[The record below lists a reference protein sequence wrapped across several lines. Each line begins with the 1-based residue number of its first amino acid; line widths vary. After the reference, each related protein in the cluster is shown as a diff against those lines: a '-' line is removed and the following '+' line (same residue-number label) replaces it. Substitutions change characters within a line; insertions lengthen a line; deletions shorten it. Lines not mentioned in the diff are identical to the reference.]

1 MIAQQEFW
9 NWFREHEMELLDFEA
24 DRERVFDQLAT
35 EIQKVDPRL
44 TFEFGPKEAT
54 REFVISAGGIRG
66 AFPAVS
72 ALVAAAP
79 HLEKWRMT
87 AFRPRRS
94 LPNIVEFRGKRID
107 PKDVEFTLLDNGKVA
122 GIHLLIPGFQE
133 MDAVL
138 KQIGYLILDDVLGEY
153 DAVVRLGLIK
163 MLSPEART
171 DGQRFPLAELAV
183 QFDQLVSR
191 LEHRSGRPS

>member
-72 ALVAAAP
+72 ALMAAAQ
-79 HLEKWRMT
+79 
-87 AFRPRRS
+87 
-94 LPNIVEFRGKRID
+94 
-107 PKDVEFTLLDNGKVA
+107 TLKNGA
-122 GIHLLIPGFQE
+122 
-133 MDAVL
+133 
-138 KQIGYLILDDVLGEY
+138 
-153 DAVVRLGLIK
+153 
-163 MLSPEART
+163 
-171 DGQRFPLAELAV
+171 
-183 QFDQLVSR
+183 
-191 LEHRSGRPS
+191 